1 MEEHI
6 IIGSIILLH
15 ESNGKILPI
24 TIRKHLTPSTHLN
37 YSKNWR
43 RRMATDQYLI
53 TLKEVFDNIRENRSG
68 EDFLAIEETLT
79 QFATIIDNAYII

>member
-1 MEEHI
+1 
-6 IIGSIILLH
+6 
-15 ESNGKILPI
+15 
-24 TIRKHLTPSTHLN
+24 
-37 YSKNWR
+37 
-43 RRMATDQYLI
+43 MATDQYLI